1 MKQSLI
7 RFGAALAVEA
17 VVFGGA
23 VWWRDEIYSG
33 WAIGQVLFW
42 PAIELA
48 RLGLHPT
55 WPVLP
60 LLALLLP
67 VVAVIS
73 GRKRHFGVVTL
84 VAALLACVWCG
95 VGAWNTLRLAH
106 LIPGRNPYP
115 AGSANATAF
124 ESAYGNGYA
133 EAATGRVMTH
143 CFSPEDET
151 AGHYLGQMEGSVIMN
166 RVLGRPEDRAWRW
179 IRLSSQRDGVNLPA
193 SPAPA
198 P

>member
-7 RFGAALAVEA
+7 RFGVALAIEA
-17 VVFGGA
+17 AVFAGA
-23 VWWRDEIYSG
+23 VWWRGEIYSG

-67 VVAVIS
+67 GLAMIS
-73 GRKRHFGVVTL
+73 GRKRRFGVVAL
-84 VAALLACVWCG
+84 VTALLACLWCG

-115 AGSANATAF
+115 AGSANAAAF

-151 AGHYLGQMEGSVIMN
+151 AGHYQGQMEGSVILN
-166 RVLGRPEDRAWRW
+166 RVLGRPEDRDWRW
-179 IRLSSQRDGVNLPA
+179 LRLSSQRDGVNPPA

-198 P
+198 R